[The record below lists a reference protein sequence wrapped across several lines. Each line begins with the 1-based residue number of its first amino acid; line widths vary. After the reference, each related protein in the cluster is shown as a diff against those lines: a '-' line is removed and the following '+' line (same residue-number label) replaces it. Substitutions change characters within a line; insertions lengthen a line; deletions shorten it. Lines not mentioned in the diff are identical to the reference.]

1 MISLNRKY
9 VEVLLPL
16 AIPKIY
22 TYYVPEFMESEILF
36 GIRVEVSL
44 RKKYYSGL
52 IISISDIP
60 PSDNIDLKPITGI
73 IDKIPI
79 IEKKHFELWQWISEY
94 YMCTLGEVMNAA
106 LPSGLKMS
114 SETIVYVNNE
124 VEFDKNDLNDDEF
137 LIFEALEI
145 QNELNIKQIQQIVG
159 KTNIYGILQKLI
171 EKRIV
176 DIREEMVQSY
186 KPKKIKLIEL
196 HENYNTEEKINE
208 LFEKIKKSKHKTNAL
223 LAYFQ
228 LNTSKGTVEKSELVN
243 SAKITSTVIKDMVE
257 KGFLLE
263 REKIISRLKP
273 WTGKIADFPLL
284 SEKQQET
291 ILIIDDIFKNHNHVL
306 LHGVTGSGKTRIYQ
320 EYINRIIVEGGQV
333 LFLVPEIG
341 LTTQLINRLTEV
353 FGDQVYV
360 FHSKLNQQERV
371 EIWNEVFNGK
381 PIILA
386 ARSGIFLPFKNLK
399 MIIVDEEHDS
409 SFKQQSPAPYYNA
422 RDIASYLGSV
432 WNLKVILGS
441 ATPSLESYYNTQSN
455 KYGYVRL
462 EYRFGDVSLPEIR
475 IVDLTNKSALF
486 TGNSKYSINLVSSVQ
501 SALNKNEQVLL
512 FQNRRGYAPT
522 VLCNTCGW
530 NAKCPNCD
538 ISLTYHKEKNELR
551 CHYCGHRSNVAQ
563 LCPVCHSHH
572 INYLGYGTEKIEN
585 ELKTFFPEA
594 RIKRMDLDTMR
605 TKSDMENLIN
615 EFIDRSIDILIGTQM
630 VTKGLD
636 FENISLVGIIN
647 FDSLTQFPDFR
658 ANERAYQ
665 LAVQVGGRA
674 GRRKKQGLV
683 LIQTYYA
690 ENTLLHHILNN
701 DFNNFLINELAE
713 REKYHYP
720 PFIRLIE
727 VTLFH
732 KKYDTCRDASVSF
745 ANGLKSVQGLK
756 ILGPSVP
763 GISRLRGLY
772 QFNIIIKIDK
782 SSTSLKNLSKLL
794 IHQKI
799 KLYDETGFRSVRI
812 KIDVDPY

>member
-1 MISLNRKY
+1 MIFHKRKY

-16 AIPKIY
+16 AIPKSY
-22 TYYVPEFMESEILF
+22 TYYVPENIESEIQF

-52 IISISDIP
+52 IISVSDIA
-60 PSDNIDLKPITGI
+60 PSENIDLKPITGI
-73 IDKIPI
+73 IDKMPI
-79 IEKKHFELWQWISEY
+79 IDKKHFDLWKWISEY
-94 YMCTLGEVMNAA
+94 YMCTLGEIMNAA

-114 SETIVYVNNE
+114 SETIVYVNNDT
-124 VEFDKNDLNDDEF
+124 EFSKNELNDDEF

-196 HENYNTEEKINE
+196 TENYSTEDKINE

-228 LNTSKGTVEKSELVN
+228 LNSSKGTVEKSELIN
-243 SAKITSTVIKDMVE
+243 SSKVTSSVIKDMVD

-273 WTGKIADFPLL
+273 WIGKIGSLPLL

-291 ILIIDDIFKNHNHVL
+291 ISKIDDIFKNQNHVL

-320 EYINRIIVEGGQV
+320 EYINRIIGEGGQV

-341 LTTQLINRLTEV
+341 LTTHLINRLTEI
-353 FGDQVYV
+353 FGNQVYV

-409 SFKQQSPAPYYNA
+409 SFKQQSPSPHYNA

-432 WNLKVILGS
+432 WNLKIILGS
-441 ATPSLESYYNTQSN
+441 ATPSLESYYNTQSE
-455 KYGYVRL
+455 KYGYVKL
-462 EYRFGDVSLPEIR
+462 EQRFGDVSLPEIR
-475 IVDLTNKSALF
+475 IVDLTNKSVLF
-486 TGNSKYSINLVSSVQ
+486 TGNSKYSINLISTVQ

-522 VLCNTCGW
+522 VICNTCGW

-551 CHYCGHRSNVAQ
+551 CHYCGHRTNMAE
-563 LCPVCHSHH
+563 LCPVCNSHH
-572 INYLGYGTEKIEN
+572 LNYLGYGTEKIEN
-585 ELKTFFPEA
+585 ELKTYFPEA

-615 EFIDRSIDILIGTQM
+615 EFVDRNIDILIGTQM

-658 ANERAYQ
+658 ANERAFQ

-683 LIQTYYA
+683 LIQTYYS
-690 ENTLLHHILNN
+690 ENPLLHHILNN
-701 DFNNFLINELAE
+701 DFNNFIKNELAE
-713 REKYHYP
+713 REKYQYP
-720 PFIRLIE
+720 PFNRLIE
-727 VTLFH
+727 VTLYH
-732 KKYDTCRDASVSF
+732 KKYDTCRNASFSF
-745 ANGLKSVQGLK
+745 AAGLKAVQGLK

-772 QFNIIIKIDK
+772 QFNIIIKLDK
-782 SSTSLKNLSKLL
+782 SSNSMKKLSKLL
-794 IHQKI
+794 FHQKI
-799 KLYDETGFRSVRI
+799 KLYSETGYRSVKI

>member
-1 MISLNRKY
+1 MIFQERKY

-16 AIPKIY
+16 AIPKSY
-22 TYYVPEFMESEILF
+22 TYYVPENIESEIQF

-52 IISISDIP
+52 IISVSDIA
-60 PSDNIDLKPITGI
+60 PSENIDLKPITGI
-73 IDKIPI
+73 IDKMPI
-79 IEKKHFELWQWISEY
+79 IDKKHFDLWKWISEY
-94 YMCTLGEVMNAA
+94 YMCTLGEIMNAA

-114 SETIVYVNNE
+114 SETIVYVNNDK
-124 VEFDKNDLNDDEF
+124 EFSKNELNDDEF

-176 DIREEMVQSY
+176 DIREEMVLSY

-196 HENYNTEEKINE
+196 NENYSTEEKINE

-228 LNTSKGTVEKSELVN
+228 LNSSKGAIEKSELIN
-243 SAKITSTVIKDMVE
+243 SAKITSSVIKDMVD
-257 KGFLLE
+257 KGFLHE
-263 REKIISRLKP
+263 KEKIISRLKP
-273 WTGKIADFPLL
+273 WIGKIGSLPLL

-291 ILIIDDIFKNHNHVL
+291 ISKMDDIFKNQNHVL

-320 EYINRIIVEGGQV
+320 EYINRIISEGGQV

-341 LTTQLINRLTEV
+341 LTTHLINRLTEI
-353 FGDQVYV
+353 FGNQVYV

-409 SFKQQSPAPYYNA
+409 SFKQQSPSPHYNA
-422 RDIASYLGSV
+422 RDIASYLGSI
-432 WNLKVILGS
+432 WNLKIILGS
-441 ATPSLESYYNTQSN
+441 ATPSLESYYNTQLE
-455 KYGYVRL
+455 KYGYVKL
-462 EYRFGDVSLPEIR
+462 EQRFGDVALPEIR
-475 IVDLTNKSALF
+475 IVDLTNKSVLF
-486 TGNSKYSINLVSSVQ
+486 TVNSKYSINLISNVQ

-522 VLCNTCGW
+522 VICNTCGW

-551 CHYCGHRSNVAQ
+551 CHYCGHRTNMAE
-563 LCPVCHSHH
+563 LCPLCHSHH
-572 INYLGYGTEKIEN
+572 LNYLGYGTEKIEN
-585 ELKTFFPEA
+585 ELKTYFPEA

-615 EFIDRSIDILIGTQM
+615 EFVDRNIDILIGTQM

-658 ANERAYQ
+658 ANERAFQ

-683 LIQTYYA
+683 LIQTYYS
-690 ENTLLHHILNN
+690 ENPLLNQIVNN
-701 DFNNFLINELAE
+701 DFKKFLKNELAE
-713 REKYHYP
+713 REKYQYP
-720 PFIRLIE
+720 PFNRLIE
-727 VTLFH
+727 VTLYH
-732 KKYDTCRDASVSF
+732 KKYDTCRDASLSF
-745 ANGLKSVQGLK
+745 AAGLKAVQGLK

-772 QFNIIIKIDK
+772 QFNIIIKVDK
-782 SSTSLKNLSKLL
+782 SSNSMKKLSKLL
-794 IHQKI
+794 FHQKI
-799 KLYDETGFRSVRI
+799 KLYSETGYRSVKI

>member
-16 AIPKIY
+16 AIPKTY

-79 IEKKHFELWQWISEY
+79 IEKKHFGLWQWISEY

-114 SETIVYVNNE
+114 SETIVYVNND

-145 QNELNIKQIQQIVG
+145 QNELNIKQIQQIVE

-196 HENYNTEEKINE
+196 HENYDTEEKINE

-223 LAYFQ
+223 LSYFQ
-228 LNTSKGTVEKSELVN
+228 LHSFKGSVEKSELVN

-273 WTGKIADFPLL
+273 WTGKIADLPLL

-291 ILIIDDIFKNHNHVL
+291 ILVIDDIFKNHNHVL

-422 RDIASYLGSV
+422 RDVASYLGSV

-441 ATPSLESYYNTQSN
+441 ATPSLESYYNTQSK

-486 TGNSKYSINLVSSVQ
+486 SGNSKYSINLVSSVQ

-551 CHYCGHRSNVAQ
+551 CHYCGHRSNVVQ

-615 EFIDRSIDILIGTQM
+615 EFIDRNIDILIGTQM

-713 REKYHYP
+713 RKKYHYP

-745 ANGLKSVQGLK
+745 ANGLKYIQGLK

-794 IHQKI
+794 FHQKI
-799 KLYDETGFRSVRI
+799 KLYDVTEFRSVRI

>member
-16 AIPKIY
+16 AIPKTY
-22 TYYVPEFMESEILF
+22 TYFVPEYMEGEILF

-94 YMCTLGEVMNAA
+94 YMCSLGEVMNAA

-114 SETIVYVNNE
+114 SETIVYVNND

-196 HENYNTEEKINE
+196 HENYDTEEKINE

-223 LAYFQ
+223 LSYFQ
-228 LNTSKGTVEKSELVN
+228 LHSFKGSVEKSELVN

-273 WTGKIADFPLL
+273 WTGKIADLPLL

-291 ILIIDDIFKNHNHVL
+291 ISIIDDIFKNHNHVL

-441 ATPSLESYYNTQSN
+441 ATPSLESYYNTQSK

-486 TGNSKYSINLVSSVQ
+486 SGNSKYSINLVSSVQ

-615 EFIDRSIDILIGTQM
+615 EFIDRNIDILIGTQM

-690 ENTLLHHILNN
+690 ENSLLHHILNN

-794 IHQKI
+794 IHRKI
-799 KLYDETGFRSVRI
+799 KLYDETRFRSVRI

>member
-16 AIPKIY
+16 AIPKTY

-79 IEKKHFELWQWISEY
+79 IEKKHFELWQWISDY

-114 SETIVYVNNE
+114 SETIVYVNND

-137 LIFEALEI
+137 LIFEAMEI

-223 LAYFQ
+223 LSYFQ
-228 LNTSKGTVEKSELVN
+228 LHSFKGSVEKSELVN
-243 SAKITSTVIKDMVE
+243 SAKITSTVIKDMVD

-273 WTGKIADFPLL
+273 WTGKIADLPLL

-291 ILIIDDIFKNHNHVL
+291 ISIIDDIFKNHNHVL

-432 WNLKVILGS
+432 WNLKVIIGS

-486 TGNSKYSINLVSSVQ
+486 SGNSKYSINLVSSVQ

>member
-1 MISLNRKY
+1 MISHKRKY

-16 AIPKIY
+16 VIPQAY
-22 TYYVPEFMESEILF
+22 TYFVPENMQSDILF

-52 IISISDIP
+52 IISVSDIP
-60 PSDNIDLKPITGI
+60 PSDNIDLKPIAGI

-79 IEKKHFELWQWISEY
+79 IERKHFDLWQWISDY

-114 SETIVYVNNE
+114 SETIVYVNDDT
-124 VEFDKNDLNDDEF
+124 EFDKNDLNADEF

-145 QNELNIKQIQQIVG
+145 QNELNIKQIQQILG

-186 KPKKIKLIEL
+186 KPKKIKLIEFT
-196 HENYNTEEKINE
+196 EDYNSEEKINE

-228 LNTSKGTVEKSELVN
+228 LNTTKASVEKSELLKT
-243 SAKITSTVIKDMVE
+243 AKITSSVIKDMVD
-257 KGFLLE
+257 KGFFHE
-263 REKIISRLKP
+263 KEKIISRLKP
-273 WTGKIADFPLL
+273 WTGKIVELPLL

-291 ILIIDDIFKNHNHVL
+291 ISRIDEIFKNHNHVL

-320 EYINRIIVEGGQV
+320 EYINRIIDKGAQV

-341 LTTQLINRLTEV
+341 LTTHLINRLTEV

-432 WNLKVILGS
+432 WNLKIILGS
-441 ATPSLESYYNTQSN
+441 ATPSLESYYNTQIK
-455 KYGYVRL
+455 KYGYVKL
-462 EYRFGDVSLPEIR
+462 EQRFGDVSLPEIR
-475 IVDLTNKSALF
+475 IVDLTNKSVLF

-522 VLCNTCGW
+522 VICNTCGW

-551 CHYCGHRSNVAQ
+551 CHYCNHRTNMAEI
-563 LCPVCHSHH
+563 CPACHSHH

-605 TKSDMENLIN
+605 TKSDLENLIN
-615 EFIDRSIDILIGTQM
+615 EFEERNIDILIGTQM

-647 FDSLTQFPDFR
+647 FDTLTQFPDFR
-658 ANERAYQ
+658 ANERAFQ

-690 ENTLLHHILNN
+690 ENLLLHHILKN
-701 DFNNFLINELAE
+701 DFNNFLKNELAE

-732 KKYDTCRDASVSF
+732 KKYDTCRDASINF
-745 ANGLKSVQGLK
+745 AKGLKAVQGLK

-782 SSTSLKNLSKLL
+782 SSTSMKNLSKLL
-794 IHQKI
+794 FQQKI
-799 KLYDETGFRSVRI
+799 KLYSESSFRSVRI

>member
-1 MISLNRKY
+1 MISHKRKY

-16 AIPKIY
+16 AIPKTY
-22 TYYVPEFMESEILF
+22 TYYVTEFMESEILF

-52 IISISDIP
+52 VISISDKP

-79 IEKKHFELWQWISEY
+79 IEKKHFELWKWISEY
-94 YMCTLGEVMNAA
+94 YICTLGEVMNAA

-114 SETIVYVNNE
+114 SETIVFVNNE
-124 VEFDKNDLNDDEF
+124 LEFDKNDLNDDEF

-171 EKRIV
+171 EKHIV

-186 KPKKIKLIEL
+186 KPKKSKLIEL
-196 HENYNTEEKINE
+196 HENYCTEEKINE

-228 LNTSKGTVEKSELVN
+228 LNSSKGKVEKSELV
-243 SAKITSTVIKDMVE
+243 STAKINSTVIKDMVDKGYFYE
-257 KGFLLE
+257 K
-263 REKIISRLKP
+263 EKIISRLKP
-273 WTGKIADFPLL
+273 WSGKIKGLPIL
-284 SEKQQET
+284 SEKQRET
-291 ILIIDDIFKNHNHVL
+291 ISNIDEIFKNHNHVL

-320 EYINRIIVEGGQV
+320 EYINRVIDEDGQV

-341 LTTQLINRLTEV
+341 LTTHLINRLTEV

-399 MIIVDEEHDS
+399 LIIIDEEHDS
-409 SFKQQSPAPYYNA
+409 SFKQQSPTPYYNA
-422 RDIASYLGSV
+422 RDIAVYLGLV
-432 WNLKVILGS
+432 WNLKIILGS
-441 ATPSLESYYNTQSN
+441 ATPSIESYYNAQLN
-455 KYGYVRL
+455 KYGYVRI
-462 EYRFGDVSLPEIR
+462 EQRFGDVALPEIR
-475 IVDLTNKSALF
+475 IVDMTNKSALF
-486 TGNSKYSINLVSSVQ
+486 SGNSKYSINIVSNVQ

-522 VLCNTCGW
+522 VICNTCGW

-551 CHYCGHRSNVAQ
+551 CHYCGHRSNMAQ
-563 LCPVCHSHH
+563 ICPMCHSHH

-615 EFIDRSIDILIGTQM
+615 EFVERNIDILIGTQM

-636 FENISLVGIIN
+636 FENISMVGIIN

-683 LIQTYYA
+683 LIQTYFA
-690 ENTLLHHILNN
+690 ENPLLQYILNN
-701 DFNNFLINELAE
+701 DFDNFLKNELAE
-713 REKYHYP
+713 RVKYHYP
-720 PFIRLIE
+720 PYIRLIE
-727 VTLFH
+727 VTLYH
-732 KKYDTCRDASVSF
+732 KKYDTCHDASVSF
-745 ANGLKSVQGLK
+745 ANGLKVVQGLI

-763 GISRLRGLY
+763 GISRLRSLY
-772 QFNIIIKIDK
+772 QFSIMIKIDK
-782 SSTSLKNLSKLL
+782 SSTSLKNLRKLL
-794 IHQKI
+794 NYQKI
-799 KLYDETGFRSVRI
+799 KLFSETGFRSVKI